1 ISFVKL
7 WRSRAIV
14 QGQQTAKSCLEP
26 PAGRDHLRC
35 VQTKGTSEMI
45 KNTVIALVT
54 AASLAG
60 VAVPAF
66 ADSDIF
72 GNRSPESQAF
82 IADSIVNRLQAQGVN
97 AASVEEWSGL
107 VRAYVE
113 LEDGRQAMQLFTP
126 DRL

>member
-1 ISFVKL
+1 
-7 WRSRAIV
+7 
-14 QGQQTAKSCLEP
+14 
-26 PAGRDHLRC
+26 
-35 VQTKGTSEMI
+35 MI

-72 GNRSPESQAF
+72 GNGSPESQAF
-82 IADSIVNRLQAQGVN
+82 IADSIVSRLQAQGIN
-97 AASVEEWSGL
+97 ATSVEEWSGL

-126 DRL
+126 DRLELVTF